1 MKLYIIVM
9 PVSSLIRAMVDLS
22 MRFSVHAIPRC
33 DCRAEDGRQHL
44 LGAVCV
50 PSSLF
55 RDLTFTIVFNPQNS
69 PARQVSVFY
78 RWEKLGFRKL
88 TWLHIWLKLE
98 PRSISWSVFSHSGCY
113 SSTELT
119 IVLGMREGFPEEA
132 AFALS
137 LETWA
142 GGLQVNEESRGISG
156 KEQEVWKSVAR
167 RKN

>member
-1 MKLYIIVM
+1 
-9 PVSSLIRAMVDLS
+9 MVDLS

-33 DCRAEDGRQHL
+33 DCRAEDRRQHL

-88 TWLHIWLKLE
+88 T
-98 PRSISWSVFSHSGCY
+98 
-113 SSTELT
+113 
-119 IVLGMREGFPEEA
+119 
-132 AFALS
+132 
-137 LETWA
+137 
-142 GGLQVNEESRGISG
+142 
-156 KEQEVWKSVAR
+156 
-167 RKN
+167 